1 MIMNVILLSMRKVLV
16 INEQK
21 LCKGIK
27 RKVKGI
33 NRAYIVFIKVIIE
46 KGTATV

>member
-1 MIMNVILLSMRKVLV
+1 MNVILLSIRKVLV

-21 LCKGIK
+21 LHKGIK